1 MFPCTVFA
9 FEEILYR
16 PQSHLRQV
24 YLETLDSNFTWACCA
39 WGSDR
44 ALWIYFTELRGVQM
58 VERGGICFARTLIAG
73 HLDQAE
79 FRAMETVLPFPQ
91 SILSGGRESDRKG
104 TKMG

>member
-1 MFPCTVFA
+1 
-9 FEEILYR
+9 
-16 PQSHLRQV
+16 
-24 YLETLDSNFTWACCA
+24 
-39 WGSDR
+39 
-44 ALWIYFTELRGVQM
+44 M

-91 SILSGGRESDRKG
+91 SILNGGRESDRKG